1 MTGTVMRAA
10 IAIAATMSAALQLL
24 SFGANAQS
32 PGLSASTQTM
42 SSGPKFIER
51 SGEDLFANACQG
63 CHMGDGKGA
72 TGAGAYPS
80 LARNGN
86 LESAGYPITVVL
98 NGQRAMPAFGSMMS
112 DEQVAEVVNY
122 VRTHFGNRYQDAV
135 IAEDVRAARR

>member
-1 MTGTVMRAA
+1 M
-10 IAIAATMSAALQLL
+10 AIAATMSAAFQLL
-24 SFGANAQS
+24 SFPANAQGAG
-32 PGLSASTQTM
+32 PSASTHTL
-42 SSGPKFIER
+42 SSGSGFVER

-63 CHMGDGKGA
+63 CHMGDGMGA
-72 TGAGAYPS
+72 MGAGAYPS

-86 LESAGYPITVVL
+86 LESAGYPITVIL

-135 IAEDVRAARR
+135 IAKDVRSARR

>member
-1 MTGTVMRAA
+1 MKTAM
-10 IAIAATMSAALQLL
+10 AIAATMSAAFQLL
-24 SFGANAQS
+24 SFPANAQS
-32 PGLSASTQTM
+32 AGPSASTHTL
-42 SSGPKFIER
+42 SSGSGFVER

-63 CHMGDGKGA
+63 CHMGDGMGA
-72 TGAGAYPS
+72 TGAGSYPS

-86 LESAGYPITVVL
+86 LESAGYPITVIL

>member
-1 MTGTVMRAA
+1 MTGRDMRAA
-10 IAIAATMSAALQLL
+10 VAIVATMSAAFQLL
-24 SFGANAQS
+24 SFLANAQGAGPS
-32 PGLSASTQTM
+32 VSTHTL
-42 SSGPKFIER
+42 SSGSKFVER

-63 CHMGDGKGA
+63 CHMADGKGA

-86 LESAGYPITVVL
+86 LESAGYPITIIL

-112 DEQVAEVVNY
+112 DDQVAEVVNY

>member
-1 MTGTVMRAA
+1 MRAA
-10 IAIAATMSAALQLL
+10 FATAATMSAAFQLL
-24 SFGANAQS
+24 SFPANDQGSGAAA
-32 PGLSASTQTM
+32 SAHTL
-42 SSGPKFIER
+42 SSGSRFVEG

-72 TGAGAYPS
+72 TGAGTYPS
-80 LARNGN
+80 LVRNGN
-86 LESAGYPITVVL
+86 LESAGYPITIIL

-112 DEQVAEVVNY
+112 DEQVAEIVNY